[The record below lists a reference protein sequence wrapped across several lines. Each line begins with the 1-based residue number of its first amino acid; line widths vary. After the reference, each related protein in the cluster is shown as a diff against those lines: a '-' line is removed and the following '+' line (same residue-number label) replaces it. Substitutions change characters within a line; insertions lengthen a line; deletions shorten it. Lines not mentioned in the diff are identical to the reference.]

1 MRRYNSYRFRLVSI
15 SCDPSFLFSIDSH
28 QMTVIEVDGKNV
40 QPLLVDSLE
49 IYAGAHD
56 AKPAICS
63 IIVINAQTG
72 QRYSVV
78 VRRPCLFTLGV
89 PHASVGRCDPA
100 SWQLLYVFYLL
111 SVAQIKRKQGFVHY
125 FRLTLRLVLLISAT
139 PTTLPFSVMKGPSI
153 KIRRR
158 TPQ

>member
-15 SCDPSFLFSIDSH
+15 SCDPSFLFSIDNH

-56 AKPAICS
+56 AKPVICS
-63 IIVINAQTG
+63 IIVINAQAG

-78 VRRPCLFTLGV
+78 VRRSSYSLVVCLT
-89 PHASVGRCDPA
+89 
-100 SWQLLYVFYLL
+100 
-111 SVAQIKRKQGFVHY
+111 
-125 FRLTLRLVLLISAT
+125 RL
-139 PTTLPFSVMKGPSI
+139 
-153 KIRRR
+153 
-158 TPQ
+158 